1 MAARPQTDRKPS
13 PPPKRQRSKRLRKK
27 LRIEEFKEYGFAVSF
42 RLSDSL
48 SPKARDDFWTLFI
61 GELIEKRGLAFSGN
75 EEGYITKFGR
85 GSATEEDRKAVSAW
99 LTERFDISRVTI
111 GPLEDAWYGHAE
123 SAA

>member
-1 MAARPQTDRKPS
+1 M
-13 PPPKRQRSKRLRKK
+13 
-27 LRIEEFKEYGFAVSF
+27 SF

-48 SPKARDDFWTLFI
+48 SPKAKDDLWALFI
-61 GELIEKRGLAFSGN
+61 GELIGKRGLAFSGS

-85 GSATEEDRKAVSAW
+85 GSATEEDREAVSTW
-99 LTERFDISRVTI
+99 LAGRTGIDRVTI

>member
-1 MAARPQTDRKPS
+1 MATRSQTDRKPS

-27 LRIEEFKEYGFAVSF
+27 LRIDEFKEYGFAVSF

-48 SPKARDDFWTLFI
+48 SPKARDDLWALFR
-61 GELIEKRGLAFSGN
+61 GELMETRGLAYSGN

-85 GSATEEDRKAVSAW
+85 GSATEEDRNAVSAW
-99 LTERFDISRVTI
+99 LADQRGVERVTI
-111 GPLEDAWYGHAE
+111 GRLEDAWYGHAE